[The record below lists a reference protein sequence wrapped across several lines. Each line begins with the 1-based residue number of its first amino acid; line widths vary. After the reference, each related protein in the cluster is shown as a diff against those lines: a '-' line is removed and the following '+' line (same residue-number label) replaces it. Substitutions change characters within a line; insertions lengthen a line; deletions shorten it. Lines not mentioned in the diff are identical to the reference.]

1 MTPIQ
6 LRPRQAYLAAAI
18 FGVALVLFGA
28 VPGSAQSNKASI
40 VGVVS
45 DQSGAVVPN
54 AKVTITNVQTNQT
67 REAES
72 NSDGEYVVP
81 GLDIGTYTVEATA
94 SGFATGKVEEVILQ
108 VGDRIAIDVTLAPQG
123 ASESVTITASEVP
136 LVQTETS
143 SRGDVISG
151 RQLTEL
157 PLSGR
162 NFTALATLT
171 PGVTRSAIGPV
182 TDQSQFNQG
191 DPNAGSVPGL
201 GDSRGSTEAARFSR
215 SGGAAIS
222 ANGQRPTNNNFSLD
236 GVDNNESTFG
246 TIGVFPAPD
255 AIAEFRVETS
265 VPRAETGRAAG
276 AVVNTTYRSGT
287 NELHGT
293 VYYYGQNSALNATS
307 PVIKGKPANT
317 NDPVEL
323 ARFAGINKKTVTQI
337 HEFGFTV
344 GGPIFKDRTFFFGSY
359 LGQRNNL
366 PYPVQTAVPTALSRM
381 GDFSEFDRPVID
393 PLTGDPFPGN
403 VIRNL
408 QSRPDFSQAA
418 STFLNDYPLPTI
430 NIRNPSAGNPNF
442 FTVRANEEN
451 IDSYDVK
458 VDHRFND
465 NNTINGRYS
474 FSNQERLRANFFPV
488 IPTAGFG
495 AGEEKGNT
503 RQVAINDVHTFT
515 PTILNEARFG
525 WTRIE
530 IGILNCGVGGACGI
544 NPNYSADIGIPNVNR
559 GSFETTGGLLTGGFG
574 TGEFEFSGDGGPFI
588 VNSDNYYFADSL
600 TVITGSHTLK
610 FGGEFRN
617 RRTNIIDGGRSNSLK
632 GHIQYAADAPLSTG
646 NVQADYLLARPA
658 ANSFAGDVPGGPF
671 NLRQNELSFFGQ
683 DDWKVTPHLTLNY
696 GLRWDYFPSYTEKDG
711 RISNYDLNTGK
722 VVLSNENG
730 ENLINDDK
738 NNFGPRIGFAYSFG
752 ENNSMVVRGGYGLV
766 YTLDGVDYPPLIR
779 NPPFTNSV
787 AFSTFGGSG
796 PTFNF
801 VTGPPVALTGI
812 DPNNLGPN
820 DTVYEL
826 EPEQATALVHQY
838 NLTFQWGFADNWLL
852 DVAYVGNRTL
862 NLLTTRNI
870 GAGGAGIAR
879 TSSGAVQESV
889 ILYDNRARS
898 WYDALQ
904 TSVQRR
910 FANGF
915 QARANYTFS
924 KTLDQSTGV
933 FGGAGEIRGNGGGP
947 QNPLDF
953 TLEGE
958 KGLSS
963 LHARHLFTGDVIYE
977 LPFGKGRRYLDSSGT
992 VDQIVGGWQVNFIF
1006 NARSGQPFSVQGGD
1020 SVRADLLR
1028 DPYTDE
1034 TGLFLDRDAFAFP
1047 STTVTNFAGRTF
1059 AVGNTARNQFE
1070 GPGYFRTDMSFLKN
1084 FTITEDIRFEFGMQF
1099 FNLFNQAN
1107 YLVPNNDIRNGDFGR
1122 FNNSLPPRIIQY
1134 RARIIF

>member
-1 MTPIQ
+1 MTRI
-6 LRPRQAYLAAAI
+6 LVRPRNSLFAAA
-18 FGVALVLFGA
+18 FLGLALVLVGA
-28 VPGSAQSNKASI
+28 VNGSAQSSKGSI
-40 VGVVS
+40 VGVVR

-54 AKVTITNVQTNQT
+54 AKVTVTNVQTNQT
-67 REAES
+67 RDVES
-72 NSDGEYVVP
+72 NGDGEYVVAL
-81 GLDIGTYTVEATA
+81 LDVGTYDVEASA
-94 SGFATGKVEEVILQ
+94 GGFSAGRVEQVILQ

-123 ASESVTITASEVP
+123 ASESVTITATDVP

-143 SRGDVISG
+143 SRGDVITG
-151 RQLTEL
+151 RQITEL

-162 NFTALATLT
+162 NFTQLATLT
-171 PGVTRSAIGPV
+171 PGVTRSSIGPI

-246 TIGVFPAPD
+246 SIGVFPAPD
-255 AIAEFRVETS
+255 AIAEFKVETS
-265 VPRAETGRAAG
+265 VPRAEVGRAAG

-287 NELHGT
+287 NELHGS

-307 PVIKGKPANT
+307 PVIKGKPFNT
-317 NDPVEL
+317 NDPVEI
-323 ARFAGINKKTVTQI
+323 ARLQSINRKTVTQI
-337 HEFGFTV
+337 HEFGFTI
-344 GGPIFKDRTFFFGSY
+344 GGPIWKDRTFFFGSY

-366 PYPVQTAVPTALSRM
+366 PYPVQTTVPTALSRM
-381 GDFSEFDRPVID
+381 GNFTEFDRAVID
-393 PLTGDPFPGN
+393 PLTGQPFPGN
-403 VIRNL
+403 VIPNL
-408 QSRPDFSQAA
+408 EGRPDFSQAA
-418 STFLNDYPLPTI
+418 FTFLNDYPLPTI
-430 NIRNPSAGNPNF
+430 NIRNPSAGNPNWF
-442 FTVRANEEN
+442 GIHANEEN
-451 IDSYDVK
+451 INSYDVK
-458 VDHRFND
+458 VDHRFSE

-495 AGEEKGNT
+495 AGEEQGNT

-544 NPNYSADIGIPNVNR
+544 NPNYSADIGIPNANR

-600 TVITGSHTLK
+600 TIIKGSHTAKL
-610 FGGEFRN
+610 GGEFRN

-632 GHIQYAADAPLSTG
+632 GHLQYAADAPLSTG

-658 ANSFAGDVPGGPF
+658 ANAFAGDVPGGPF
-671 NLRQNELSFFGQ
+671 NLRANEISFFVQ
-683 DDWKVTPHLTLNY
+683 DDWKVSTHLTLNY
-696 GLRWDYFPSYTEKDG
+696 GLRYDLFPSYTERDG
-711 RISNYDLNTGK
+711 RISNYDLNTGR
-722 VVLSNENG
+722 VVVASDSG
-730 ENLINDDK
+730 DNLIEDDH

-752 ENNSMVVRGGYGLV
+752 ENNTMVLRGGYGLI

-796 PTFNF
+796 PTYNF
-801 VTGPPVALTGI
+801 ITGPPVALGGI
-812 DPNNLGPN
+812 DPANLGPN
-820 DTVYEL
+820 DTVNEL
-826 EPEQATALVHQY
+826 EPKQSTAYVHQY
-838 NLTFQWGFADNWLL
+838 NLTYQWSFADNWLL
-852 DVAYVGNRTL
+852 DLAYVGNRTL
-862 NLLTTRNI
+862 DLLTTRNI

-879 TSSGAVQESV
+879 TASGAVQESV

-898 WYDALQ
+898 WYDAFQ
-904 TSVQRR
+904 GQVQRR
-910 FANGF
+910 FSNGF

-947 QNPLDF
+947 QNPLDL
-953 TLEGE
+953 TLAGE

-963 LHARHLFTGDVIYE
+963 LHAKHLFTGDVIYE
-977 LPFGKGRRYLDSSGT
+977 LPFGKDRRYLNTGGT
-992 VDQIVGGWQVNFIF
+992 VDRLVGDWQVNFIF
-1006 NARSGQPFSVQGGD
+1006 QGRSGQPFSVQGGD
-1020 SVRADLLR
+1020 SSRADLLR
-1028 DPYTDE
+1028 DPYTGE
-1034 TGLFLDRDAFAFP
+1034 EGQFLDRTAFAAP
-1047 STTVTNFAGRTF
+1047 STVVTNFAGRTF
-1059 AVGNTARNQFE
+1059 AVGNTARNQFI
-1070 GPGYFRTDMSFLKN
+1070 GPSYFRTDMSFLKN
-1084 FTITEDIRFEFGMQF
+1084 FSITEDVRLEFGMQF
-1099 FNLFNQAN
+1099 FNLFNQAD
-1107 YLVPNNDIRNGDFGR
+1107 YVVPNNDIRNADFGR